1 MKNFVDWFFKKKD
14 IDSTLIAL
22 LISIAVSN
30 FIDELSK
37 GFIDPFI
44 NGLIKTDDKTQ
55 SITVF
60 GRTFDFKMQLILVGL
75 IKALFVITLVY
86 YLATT
91 LKARGY

>member
-55 SITVF
+55 SVTVF
-60 GRTFDFKMQLILVGL
+60 GRTFDFKMQLILIGL
-75 IKALFVITLVY
+75 IKGLFVLVIVY
-86 YLATT
+86 YLAMA

>member
-1 MKNFVDWFFKKKD
+1 MKSFVDWFFKKKD

-37 GFIDPFI
+37 GFIDPVI
-44 NGLIKTDDKTQ
+44 TGLIKTGDKKQ
-55 SITVF
+55 TVKF
-60 GRTFDFKMQLILVGL
+60 FDRTFEFELQRILMGL
-75 IKALFVITLVY
+75 VKGLFVLVLVY
-86 YLATT
+86 YLAMG

>member
-1 MKNFVDWFFKKKD
+1 MKSFVDWFFKKKD

-44 NGLIKTDDKTQ
+44 NGIIKTDDKKQTLN
-55 SITVF
+55 VF
-60 GRTFDFKMQLILVGL
+60 GRTFEFELQRILVGL
-75 IKALFVITLVY
+75 IKGLFVLVLVY
-86 YLATT
+86 YLAMT

>member
-1 MKNFVDWFFKKKD
+1 MKGFVDWFFKKKD

-30 FIDELSK
+30 FLNELGK

-55 SITVF
+55 TVTVF

-75 IKALFVITLVY
+75 IKALFILVIVY
-86 YLATT
+86 YLASA

>member
-1 MKNFVDWFFKKKD
+1 MKNFVDWFFRKKD

-44 NGLIKTDDKTQ
+44 NGLINTSDKKQT
-55 SITVF
+55 IEVF
-60 GRTFDFKMQLILVGL
+60 GRTFEFEFQKILVGL
-75 IKALFVITLVY
+75 VKGLFVFLLVY
-86 YLATT
+86 YLAMA

>member
-1 MKNFVDWFFKKKD
+1 MKGFANWFFKKKD

-22 LISIAVSN
+22 LISIAISN
-30 FIDELSK
+30 FLDELGK

-55 SITVF
+55 TVSVF

-75 IKALFVITLVY
+75 IKALFILVMVY
-86 YLATT
+86 YIARG
-91 LKARGY
+91 LKAGGY

>member
-37 GFIDPFI
+37 GFVDPFI
-44 NGLIKTDDKTQ
+44 NGLIKTDDKKQ
-55 SITVF
+55 TVKVF
-60 GRTFDFKMQLILVGL
+60 NRTFEFELQRIFSGL
-75 IKALFVITLVY
+75 IKGLFVLP
-86 YLATT
+86 
-91 LKARGY
+91 GYDIKGKGVLIHK

>member
-1 MKNFVDWFFKKKD
+1 MKSFVDWFFKKKD

-44 NGLIKTDDKTQ
+44 NGLIKADDKTQ
-55 SITVF
+55 SVTVF
-60 GRTFDFKMQLILVGL
+60 GRTFDFKMQLVLIGL
-75 IKALFVITLVY
+75 IKGMFVLVLVY
-86 YLATT
+86 YLAMT
-91 LKARGY
+91 LKAKGY

>member
-1 MKNFVDWFFKKKD
+1 MKGFANWIFKKND

-44 NGLIKTDDKTQ
+44 NGLIKTNDKTQ
-55 SITVF
+55 TVTVF
-60 GRTFDFKMQLILVGL
+60 GRTFDFKMQLIVVGL
-75 IKALFVITLVY
+75 VKALSILIMVY
-86 YLATT
+86 YIAKG
-91 LKARGY
+91 LKAGGY

>member
-30 FIDELSK
+30 FIDEFSK
-37 GFIDPFI
+37 GFIDPVI
-44 NGLIKTDDKTQ
+44 TGLIKTDDKKQ
-55 SITVF
+55 TVKF
-60 GRTFDFKMQLILVGL
+60 FDRTFEFELQRILVGL
-75 IKALFVITLVY
+75 VKGLFVLVLVY
-86 YLATT
+86 YLAMG

>member
-1 MKNFVDWFFKKKD
+1 MKSFVDWFFKKKD

-44 NGLIKTDDKTQ
+44 NGFIKSDNKTQ
-55 SITVF
+55 TVTVF
-60 GRTFDFKMQLILVGL
+60 GRTFDFKLQLILSGL
-75 IKALFVITLVY
+75 VKAMFVLIVVY
-86 YLATT
+86 YLAIG

>member
-37 GFIDPFI
+37 GFVDPFI
-44 NGLIKTDDKTQ
+44 NGLIKTDDKKQ
-55 SITVF
+55 TVKIF
-60 GRTFDFKMQLILVGL
+60 DRTFEFELQRILMGL
-75 IKALFVITLVY
+75 VKGLFVLVLVY
-86 YLATT
+86 YLAMG

>member
-1 MKNFVDWFFKKKD
+1 MKDFVDWFFKKKD

-44 NGLIKTDDKTQ
+44 NGLVKTGDKTQ
-55 SITVF
+55 TVTVF
-60 GRTFDFKMQLILVGL
+60 GRKFEFKMQLILVGL
-75 IKALFVITLVY
+75 IKGLFVLLLVY
-86 YLATT
+86 YLAMG

>member
-1 MKNFVDWFFKKKD
+1 MKSFVDWFFKKKD

-22 LISIAVSN
+22 LISIAISN

-44 NGLIKTDDKTQ
+44 NGLIKTDDKKQ
-55 SITVF
+55 TVKVF
-60 GRTFDFKMQLILVGL
+60 NRTFEFELQKILVGL
-75 IKALFVITLVY
+75 IKALFVLLLVY
-86 YLATT
+86 YLAMA

>member
-1 MKNFVDWFFKKKD
+1 MKSFVDWFFKKKD

-30 FIDELSK
+30 FVDELSK

-44 NGLIKTDDKTQ
+44 NGLVTTGDKTQ

-60 GRTFDFKMQLILVGL
+60 GKTFDFKMQLILVGL
-75 IKALFVITLVY
+75 VKGLFVLVLVY
-86 YLATT
+86 YLAMS